1 MITLEQSIEME
12 PRLAELRAWVVGRS
26 FIYSDELYDEW
37 REFYSEFKRW
47 LGDLVGWFRKA
58 EDSYTKNPEL
68 MNSGIWDIWINWFLE
83 VTGY

>member
-12 PRLAELRAWVVGRS
+12 PRLVELKAWVVGYS
-26 FIYSDELYDEW
+26 FVYSDELDDEW
-37 REFYSEFKRW
+37 HEFYSDFKRR
-47 LGDLVGWFRKA
+47 LGELVGWFRQA

-68 MNSGIWDIWINWFLE
+68 MNSEIWDIWINWFFK